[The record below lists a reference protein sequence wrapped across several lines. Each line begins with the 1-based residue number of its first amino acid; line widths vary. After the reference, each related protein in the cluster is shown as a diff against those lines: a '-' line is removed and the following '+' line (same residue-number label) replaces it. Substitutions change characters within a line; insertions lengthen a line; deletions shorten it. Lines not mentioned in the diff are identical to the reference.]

1 MTTPPLRVAV
11 LGAGYFS
18 QFHYRAWHRME
29 DAVMVGVCDQQADR
43 AAATADQYGVDG
55 RFTALED
62 MLETTRPD
70 VLDIVTPPSTHLSAI
85 EAAAKR
91 GINVICQKPF
101 CGDLATAEKAT
112 AIAEAAGISLLVH
125 ENFRFQPWYGEIRR
139 QLEGGLL
146 GQVYQATFRLR
157 PGDGQGE
164 DAYLARQ
171 PYFRNMPRF
180 VIHETG
186 VHYVD
191 VFRYLFGE
199 VDSVFAQLRQ
209 INPVISGEDAA
220 LVLLQMSGGVTAV
233 LDANRNADHPASNRR
248 RTLGEMQIEG
258 ERGVLRLTGDGQLLL
273 RRHGDNA
280 ETPLDYVWQD
290 EDFGGDCVY
299 LTQRAAVA
307 ALLGRAPAVNTAR
320 DYLVNLRIE
329 EAIYASNTEGRRLA
343 LG

>member
-1 MTTPPLRVAV
+1 MSPPPLRVAV

-18 QFHYRAWHRME
+18 QFHYRAWQRMD
-29 DAVMVGVCDQQADR
+29 DAVMVGVCDQQAER
-43 AAATADQYGVDG
+43 AAATADHYHVDG

-62 MLETTRPD
+62 MLDATRPD
-70 VLDIVTPPSTHLSAI
+70 VLDIVTPPPTHLDAI
-85 EAAAKR
+85 EAAARR

-101 CGDLATAEKAT
+101 CGDLGTAETATAL
-112 AIAEAAGISLLVH
+112 AETAGITLLVH

-139 QLEGGLL
+139 LLADGLL
-146 GQVYQATFRLR
+146 GRVYQATFRLR
-157 PGDGQGE
+157 PGDGQGA

-171 PYFRNMPRF
+171 PYFRHMPRF

-186 VHYVD
+186 IHYVD

-199 VDSVFAQLRQ
+199 VESVSAQLRQ
-209 INPVISGEDAA
+209 INPVIVGEDAA
-220 LVLLQMSGGVTAV
+220 LVLMEMSGGVTAV
-233 LDANRNADHPASNRR
+233 LDANRNADHAASNRR

-258 ERGVLRLTGDGQLLL
+258 ERGTLRLTGDGQLLV

-280 ETPLDYVWQD
+280 ETPLDYAWQD

>member
-1 MTTPPLRVAV
+1 MTQLPLRVAV

-18 QFHYRAWHRME
+18 QFHYRAWQRIE
-29 DAVMVGVCDQQADR
+29 DVVMVGVCDHQADR
-43 AAATADQYGVDG
+43 AAATANQYAVDA
-55 RFTALED
+55 RFTAVEE
-62 MLETTRPD
+62 MLDVTRPD
-70 VLDIVTPPSTHLSAI
+70 VLDIVTPPPTHLGAI
-85 EAAAKR
+85 EAAARR

-101 CGDLATAEKAT
+101 CGDLATAETAAT
-112 AIAEAAGISLLVH
+112 VAETAGIMLLVH

-139 QLEGGLL
+139 LLAARLL
-146 GQVYQATFRLR
+146 GRVYQATFRLR
-157 PGDGQGE
+157 PGDGQGA

-171 PYFRNMPRF
+171 PYFRHMPRF

-186 VHYVD
+186 IHYVD

-199 VDSVFAQLRQ
+199 VESVSALLRQ
-209 INPVISGEDAA
+209 INPAIIGEDAG
-220 LVLLQMSGGVTAV
+220 LVLMEMSDGVTAV
-233 LDANRNADHPASNRR
+233 LDANRNADHAASNRR

-258 ERGVLRLTGDGQLLL
+258 ELGTLRLTGDGQLLL

-280 ETPLDYVWQD
+280 ETPLDYIWQD

-299 LTQRAAVA
+299 LTQCAAVA
-307 ALLGRAPAVNTAR
+307 AWLGRAPPVNPAR

>member
-1 MTTPPLRVAV
+1 MSPPPLRVAV

-18 QFHYRAWHRME
+18 QFHYRAWQRMD
-29 DAVMVGVCDQQADR
+29 DAVMVGVCDQQAER
-43 AAATADQYGVDG
+43 AAATADQYHVDG
-55 RFTALED
+55 RFTALEA
-62 MLETTRPD
+62 MLDATQPD
-70 VLDIVTPPSTHLSAI
+70 VLDIVTPPPTHLGAI
-85 EAAAKR
+85 EAAARR
-91 GINVICQKPF
+91 GIDVICQKPF
-101 CGDLATAEKAT
+101 CGDLATAETAT
-112 AIAEAAGISLLVH
+112 ALAEAAGITLLVH

-139 QLEGGLL
+139 LLADGLL
-146 GQVYQATFRLR
+146 GKVYQATFRLR
-157 PGDGQGE
+157 PGDGQGA

-171 PYFRNMPRF
+171 PYFRHMPRF

-199 VDSVFAQLRQ
+199 VESVSAQLRQ
-209 INPVISGEDAA
+209 INPVIVGEDAA
-220 LVLLQMSGGVTAV
+220 LVLMAMSGGVTAV
-233 LDANRNADHPASNRR
+233 LDANRNADHAASNRR

-258 ERGVLRLTGDGQLLL
+258 ELGTLRLTGDGELLV

-280 ETPLDYVWQD
+280 ETPLDYAWQD

-307 ALLGRAPAVNTAR
+307 ALLGRAPAINRAR

-329 EAIYASNTEGRRLA
+329 EAIYASNTKGRRFA